1 MMVISKD
8 TLLYLIKK
16 LITLVP
22 LSLRQMYND
31 QVKLKKESDMKKE
44 SESVKS
50 RGDETKNS
58 EKWKEVPINGER
70 KKRK

>member
-16 LITLVP
+16 PITLVP

>member
-1 MMVISKD
+1 MMVISID

-16 LITLVP
+16 PITLVP

-31 QVKLKKESDMKKE
+31 EVKLKKESDMKKE
-44 SESVKS
+44 SESLKS

-58 EKWKEVPINGER
+58 EK
-70 KKRK
+70 

>member
-1 MMVISKD
+1 MMVISIY

-16 LITLVP
+16 PITLVP

-44 SESVKS
+44 SESLKS

-58 EKWKEVPINGER
+58 EKWKEVSVNEER
-70 KKRK
+70 

>member
-1 MMVISKD
+1 MVISKD

-16 LITLVP
+16 PITLVP

-58 EKWKEVPINGER
+58 EK
-70 KKRK
+70 

>member
-1 MMVISKD
+1 MVISID

-16 LITLVP
+16 PITLVP
-22 LSLRQMYND
+22 LSLRQKYND

-44 SESVKS
+44 SESLKS

-58 EKWKEVPINGER
+58 EK
-70 KKRK
+70 

>member
-1 MMVISKD
+1 MMVISID

-16 LITLVP
+16 PITLVP
-22 LSLRQMYND
+22 LSLRQKYND

-44 SESVKS
+44 SESLKS

-58 EKWKEVPINGER
+58 EK
-70 KKRK
+70 